1 MIKSIMINIMLTHGF
16 KSSSKKQK
24 KTYSLVY
31 DEWENGLNI
40 IQIFVDDSQIFSLKL
55 TAVISKSRCLAL
67 YMTKY
72 HDC

>member
-1 MIKSIMINIMLTHGF
+1 MIKSIMINIMSTRGS

>member
-1 MIKSIMINIMLTHGF
+1 MVSNQAAKN
-16 KSSSKKQK
+16 KK